1 VSGTGDGA
9 QGRAHDPDATVAMP
23 TVTPSAF
30 EPTDALPILIP
41 SDAPSAPDPARAER
55 APTSTDDTGAVVA
68 RHGAVMALGS
78 IVSRVTGFLRTAAIG
93 AAIGAVAVA
102 DDYNLANTLPGM
114 VYELLLGGVLASVV
128 VPLLVRARSRDAD
141 RGEAYTQRLLSLAA
155 VFLAGATVVA
165 VVCAPLFTALLTN
178 ANTPPADRSLVTTL
192 SYLLLPM
199 IFFYGMAALFAAV
212 LNTRGHFAA
221 PMWTPILNNI
231 VVIGM
236 AAVFILLPVVS
247 PPRAET
253 LTAGQI
259 AVLGL
264 GTTAGIVV
272 QAAGLWPALRRVGFR
287 WRWRWD
293 FRELRLGELARVS
306 AWMLGYV
313 LVSQIGLVVVLR
325 IAKLAGDAA
334 APGEVVA
341 GPAIFNNAYL
351 IFMMAHGIVAVSIIT
366 VLMPRM
372 AAAASER
379 RPADLAHQLSVG
391 TRLIGVVLLPA
402 TAAYVVLGRPLAVT
416 LFELGNYTHE
426 QAVATG
432 WVIAAAGLGLV
443 PFAISQL
450 QLFAF
455 YAMPDTKT
463 PALVNLPVVAVR
475 IAVDLLLYVVL
486 PVTWVASGLML
497 GNGISFVLAAV
508 LGYWLLTKRIG
519 SLDLHRVFA
528 SLGRVAVASLVGA
541 VAALLVTIGLTAW
554 WNDGK
559 AASIVQLIVGGIV
572 LVGAYLGTA
581 MAMRIHEVRELG
593 AMVRSRLGR

>member
-1 VSGTGDGA
+1 
-9 QGRAHDPDATVAMP
+9 MP
-23 TVTPSAF
+23 SVPASAY
-30 EPTDALPILIP
+30 EPTDALPIVTTGSP
-41 SDAPSAPDPARAER
+41 PAAPPPAGA
-55 APTSTDDTGAVVA
+55 ADDTGAVVA

-78 IVSRVTGFLRTAAIG
+78 IVSRVTGLLRTAAIG

-128 VPLLVRARSRDAD
+128 VPLLVRARTRDAD

-165 VVCAPLFTALLTN
+165 VACAPLFTALLTS
-178 ANTPPADRSLVTTL
+178 ASTAPADRDLVTTL

-221 PMWTPILNNI
+221 PMWTPILNNV

-236 AAVFILLPVVS
+236 AGVFLLLPVIT

-334 APGEVVA
+334 APGEVVP

-366 VLMPRM
+366 ALMPRM
-372 AAAASER
+372 AAAATEHR
-379 RPADLAHQLSVG
+379 HADLSHQLSVG
-391 TRLIGVVLLPA
+391 TRLAGVVLLPA

-416 LFELGNYTHE
+416 LFELGNYTHD

-432 WVIAAAGLGLV
+432 WVIAAAGLGLI

-455 YAMPDTKT
+455 YAMPDTRT
-463 PALVNLPVVAVR
+463 PALVNVPVVAVR

-486 PVTWVASGLML
+486 PVAWVAAGLML
-497 GNGISFVLAAV
+497 GNGISFVLAAW
-508 LGYWLLTKRIG
+508 LGYWLLRRRIG
-519 SLDLHRVFA
+519 ALDLNRVFT
-528 SLGRVAVASLVGA
+528 SLGRVGLASLV
-541 VAALLVTIGLTAW
+541 AAIVTWLVTLGLTAW
-554 WNDGK
+554 WGSGK
-559 AASIVQLIVGGIV
+559 VASIAQLAIGGFV
-572 LVGAYLGTA
+572 LVAVYLGVA
-581 MAMRIHEVRELG
+581 LAMRVHEVRELG
-593 AMVRSRLGR
+593 AMVRTRLGR